1 MLHYSVDT
9 NHEIKESKNKIFRL
23 SFLFAVILTIVLAA
37 DTLLVILTKEQYLW
51 AMVVAI
57 VITVLFSWFAIC
69 FFTIIYKDVNNKY
82 RFFKGLDSGVKP
94 TEEVEFI
101 KSEEKIA
108 YVNGLYVYP
117 VKVIYIDGINRVE
130 KVIYTFKKTLNYR
143 EGDKLTI
150 TTYQRI
156 LLEAEKH
163 S

>member
-1 MLHYSVDT
+1 MLHYSVDVQ
-9 NHEIKESKNKIFRL
+9 HEYQQSKSKIFRL
-23 SFLFAVILTIVLAA
+23 SLLFSFIATAAVIIVA
-37 DTLLVILTKEQYLW
+37 LLIILTKEDYL
-51 AMVVAI
+51 AGMIVAIVVAI
-57 VITVLFSWFAIC
+57 LFSWFAIF

-82 RFFKGLDSGVKP
+82 RYFKGLDSGIKS